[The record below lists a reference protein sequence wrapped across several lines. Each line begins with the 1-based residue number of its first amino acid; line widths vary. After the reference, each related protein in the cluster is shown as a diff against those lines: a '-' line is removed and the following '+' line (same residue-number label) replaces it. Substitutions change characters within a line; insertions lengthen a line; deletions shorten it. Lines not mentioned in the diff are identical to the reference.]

1 VFTEVEPTD
10 LLIDLKVFIVC
21 LYRDCSAMARWILS
35 LQPNSTLSTTE
46 VVFNNINSL
55 MQDLSLGA
63 NSSLIQSFGI
73 NAIASQL
80 MSTLVPGMDF
90 GPLVNQFSSSIINAL
105 LADIAL
111 GQNSTFAQSF
121 TASLSALLTD
131 IRGRYFFDVLPC
143 LYSHASRQTMLI
155 I

>member
-1 VFTEVEPTD
+1 
-10 LLIDLKVFIVC
+10 
-21 LYRDCSAMARWILS
+21 MARWILS
-35 LQPNSTLSTTE
+35 LQPNSTFSPAE

-131 IRGRYFFDVLPC
+131 IRGRYFFAVLPC
-143 LYSHASRQTMLI
+143 FTPIDADHLMRQVNRGGAI
-155 I
+155 SYHFVRWRKRAIFIK